1 MQRGDAVGSPTGLT
15 TMVGECAGVATS
27 ADGAVVADVD
37 ASAVSDAIAWLD
49 ARTVPEAG
57 DFLAQVNGPRVR
69 LYDGNAG
76 HGGNGRVPSYRS
88 TV

>member
-15 TMVGECAGVATS
+15 IMVGECADVAAS

-57 DFLAQVNGPRVR
+57 DFLAQVAWPWVH
-69 LYDGNAG
+69 LHDGHAG
-76 HGGNGRVPSYRS
+76 HG
-88 TV
+88 